1 MVFFV
6 SFPLGGGWRKIPC
19 LSIPDYPIGLLLTLR
34 CNTSK
39 PAA

>member
-19 LSIPDYPIGLLLTLR
+19 LFAAGYPDLPWATLR
-34 CNTSK
+34 CNTRD
-39 PAA
+39 